1 MKRIIFE
8 VPDDLEWIGWSFIRN
23 KADVKISRQEDFWND
38 EIEDGMT
45 IYVAPIIKDETQR
58 KDTENSEHKA
68 EDRRDA

>member
-23 KADVKISRQEDFWND
+23 KGDVKTSRQEDFWND

-45 IYVAPIIKDETQR
+45 IYVAPIIKDGTQR
-58 KDTENSEHKA
+58 K
-68 EDRRDA
+68 EDIKNEA